1 MFGVVDGETFLS
13 IPVATEHGVEGVL
26 NVTKRTGGKQYTP
39 ADIALA
45 TSAATHI
52 GHLIQYGRY
61 ATRDAV
67 SGLPNRR
74 AFEETLARELALR
87 QRTGS
92 SFTVVFV
99 DLDNLKTI
107 NDRYGHQKGDEVIR
121 GVGNALHD
129 ILRPY
134 DFAGRFGGD
143 EFALLLSGTGEP
155 ESGITT
161 RIADAVARVA
171 EDLQIG
177 VSASV
182 GVARC
187 PVDGTTGQQ
196 LIASA
201 DARMYENK
209 RSKK

>member
-1 MFGVVDGETFLS
+1 
-13 IPVATEHGVEGVL
+13 
-26 NVTKRTGGKQYTP
+26 
-39 ADIALA
+39 
-45 TSAATHI
+45 
-52 GHLIQYGRY
+52 
-61 ATRDAV
+61 
-67 SGLPNRR
+67 LPNRR
-74 AFEETLARELALR
+74 AFEETLERELALR

-121 GVGNALHD
+121 GVGNALHH

-171 EDLQIG
+171 EDLKVD

-196 LIASA
+196 LVACA

-209 RSKK
+209 RAKR